1 MAKSGFQ
8 FDGYD
13 NEIGQN
19 QIDCQNLWMLAQH
32 VKQQKHELEA
42 KLKVKEEMVIC
53 DTRGV
58 VRGNDGGVMLAKD
71 EAAEVGLPTALRYTT
86 EQDRRS

>member
-1 MAKSGFQ
+1 
-8 FDGYD
+8 
-13 NEIGQN
+13 
-19 QIDCQNLWMLAQH
+19 MLAQH

-42 KLKVKEEMVIC
+42 KLKVKEEIVIC

-58 VRGNDGGVMLAKD
+58 VRGNDRGVIPAND
-71 EAAEVGLPTALRYTT
+71 EAAEVGLPSALRYTT

>member
-42 KLKVKEEMVIC
+42 KLKVKEEIVIC
-53 DTRGV
+53 DTRSVMGGAD
-58 VRGNDGGVMLAKD
+58 RGVMPAKD
-71 EAAEVGLPTALRYTT
+71 VAADVGLHNALR
-86 EQDRRS
+86 